1 MATIKVR
8 GHAVV
13 PADPD
18 DAELA
23 LELSAV
29 RPTPDDAYTDVAARS
44 ERLEALFGELDI
56 RREARSTAG
65 VAIREHREYD
75 QQGRPQHRG
84 YVAASR
90 VIVRLGDPSLLARLM
105 REAVTRVEARVAG
118 PAWRLA
124 PDNPARLEAYRD
136 AALDARRKAEAC
148 AAALG
153 LRLGSLL
160 EAQEPAA
167 DVREAFGLAMLDSI
181 DQPEIPVTPARL
193 DARAVLEVTF
203 ALEQP

>member
-1 MATIKVR
+1 MATIRVR

-18 DAELA
+18 DAELS

-44 ERLEALFGELDI
+44 ERLEALFDELEI
-56 RREARSTAG
+56 GPEARSTAG
-65 VAIREHREYD
+65 VAIQEHREYD

-90 VIVRLGDPSLLARLM
+90 VVVRLSDPSLLARLM

-118 PAWRLA
+118 PLWRLA
-124 PDNPARLEAYRD
+124 PGNPARVEAYRG
-136 AALDARRKAEAC
+136 AALDARAKAEAY

-153 LRLGSLL
+153 VRLGALL
-160 EAQEPAA
+160 EALEPAA
-167 DVREAFGLAMLDSI
+167 DVREAHLRPMFDAV
-181 DQPEIPVTPARL
+181 DQPEIPVAPARL
-193 DARAVLEVTF
+193 DARAVLEVSF